1 MPRNA
6 PHWALH
12 PPRIRILHDAL
23 SPKLCYH
30 KSMNYQ
36 NLQNIQSVLDDF
48 VNKKEAA
55 GLNLL
60 VCKDGREL
68 GYWQSGFADLEKPQP
83 YQRNTIARLYS
94 MSKPVTA
101 VAAMILMEEGKL
113 DFAAELY
120 RYLPEFKDVKVCTDR
135 GPKGNPRPAS
145 RPILIQDLLNMTSG
159 YGYGAWGEASFY
171 GEHLTSKLI
180 NDLTEDEKDGGK
192 NQITTRE
199 FARRIAQI
207 PLNFEPGT
215 EYNYG
220 YSADILG
227 AVIEQVSGQSF
238 GDFLKDRIFKP
249 LAMND
254 TDFYV
259 PDSKQSRLAKVYRS
273 VEDWSDG
280 SEKRHLEL
288 FTDCNLGIQDKM
300 NHQPAFESGGAG
312 LCSTVDDY
320 MKFALMLTNGGSFNG
335 RRILSE
341 NTVRRLSG
349 SRLMPSVQK
358 TFDIKMPHL
367 AGYTYCNLLRVAANP
382 GSCNVF
388 TSKGEFGWDGWLGPY
403 VSVDRESVLTIVMTM
418 QRCDSGTTSAA
429 RRARNII
436 YSSSC

>member
-1 MPRNA
+1 MLYYETMIFKNS
-6 PHWALH
+6 
-12 PPRIRILHDAL
+12 D
-23 SPKLCYH
+23 KL
-30 KSMNYQ
+30 Q
-36 NLQNIQSVLDDF
+36 IVLDEF
-48 VNKKEAA
+48 VAKKEAA

-60 VCKDGREL
+60 VCKDGKEI
-68 GYWQSGFADLEKPQP
+68 GYWESGLADVAAGSA
-83 YQRNTIARLYS
+83 YSRDTIVRLYS

-135 GPKGNPRPAS
+135 GRKGNPKPAI

-159 YGYGAWGEASFY
+159 YGYGAWGDGSFY
-171 GEHLTSKLI
+171 GEHLTSVLI
-180 NDLTEDEKDGGK
+180 NDLNEDEKDGGK
-192 NQITTRE
+192 NQITTRD

-227 AVIEQVSGQSF
+227 AVIEEVAGTSL
-238 GDFLKDRIFKP
+238 GDFMKERIFKP

-273 VEDWSDG
+273 VEDWSDKKNPG
-280 SEKRHLEL
+280 VRHLEL
-288 FTDCNLGIQDKM
+288 FTSCNLGIQDKM
-300 NHQPAFESGGAG
+300 NHKPAFESGGAG
-312 LCSTVDDY
+312 LCSTIDDY
-320 MKFALMLTNGGSFNG
+320 MKFALMLTNGGQLDG
-335 RRILSE
+335 HRILSE
-341 NTVRRLSG
+341 NTVRRLSD
-349 SRLMPSVQK
+349 SRLMPSVQQ

-382 GSCNVF
+382 GTCNVF

-403 VSVDRESVLTIVMTM
+403 VSVDRETGLSIVMTM

-429 RRARNII
+429 RKSRNIV
-436 YSSSC
+436 YSSLE